1 MKLIKFHFAVLAL
14 LVLSLSASMG
24 QAVQKDLR
32 QGNKLYG
39 KENYAEAEAR
49 YGKALEADPTSEK
62 AMFNQGGAYY
72 QQDKYA
78 EAQQNYEIAAELLS
92 SPAER
97 AAAYHNLGNALFQ
110 SKDLEKSVEAYK
122 NALRLNPADED
133 TRYNLALAQRLLRE
147 QQQQQQNQDQQQD
160 ENQQDQEQQDQEN
173 QQDQQDQQQQDDQ
186 QQQNGEQD
194 QQDQQQQD
202 QQQGDNEEQQ
212 QQEQGNENQ
221 DRTPQPSRLSPEE
234 VRQLLESLQNDE
246 RKVQEKVIKDKTQAK
261 PGKTDKDW

>member
-1 MKLIKFHFAVLAL
+1 MKTGLTIAALVMLLAAL
-14 LVLSLSASMG
+14 PHIAWA

-39 KENYAEAEAR
+39 KEDFAGAEAK

-62 AMFNQGGAYY
+62 AMFNQGAAYY
-72 QQDKYA
+72 HQDKYA

-147 QQQQQQNQDQQQD
+147 QQQQQNQDQQQD
-160 ENQQDQEQQDQEN
+160 ENQQDQEQQEQEN

-202 QQQGDNEEQQ
+202 QQQGDNEQQQ

-221 DRTPQPSRLSPEE
+221 GQAPQPSRLSPEE

>member
-14 LVLSLSASMG
+14 LVFSLSASMG

-160 ENQQDQEQQDQEN
+160 DQQQDQEN

-202 QQQGDNEEQQ
+202 QQQGDNEQQQ